1 MIRISDSSECCG
13 CNACVQRC
21 PQQCIAMHTDA
32 HGFELPLVDESRC
45 VDCHLCERVCPVINQ
60 KNSVLPMS
68 VFSAKHNSDAVRMR
82 SSSGGIFSLLAEHVL
97 EWQGVVFGARF
108 DSQWNVI
115 HDFIESMDDLHLFR
129 GSKYVQSQIGDC
141 FIKAEQF
148 LQQGRQVL
156 FSGTPCQIAGLSNFL
171 GKDYDNL
178 LKVDIVCHG
187 VPSPKVWSDYLAS
200 LKIKDIQSID
210 FRNKDLGWKT
220 FSLKVTGRN
229 QQYAERFDKDCY
241 FDAFLRNFS
250 LRPSCYSC
258 PAKASHTQSD
268 ITLGDFWG
276 ISDYDAE
283 IDDDKGVSVVLVN
296 SVKGEQVIQGLNN
309 GVFKPME
316 FDMAIASN
324 SAITQS
330 VAKNEH
336 VDKFWQRY
344 QDRGIK
350 GMKRFLKKTRKP
362 KLTVGV
368 LLDILKWKI
377 INMLNR

>member
-45 VDCHLCERVCPVINQ
+45 VDCHLCEKVCPVINQ
-60 KNSVLPMS
+60 KNSGLPMS
-68 VFSAKHNSDAVRMR
+68 VFSAKHCSDAVRMS

-97 EWQGVVFGARF
+97 ERQGVVFGARF

-200 LKIKDIQSID
+200 LKIKDIQYID
-210 FRNKDLGWKT
+210 FRCKDTGWK
-220 FSLKVTGRN
+220 SYSIKVAGRN
-229 QQYAERFDKDCY
+229 KSYVERFERDHY

-250 LRPSCYSC
+250 LRPSCFSC
-258 PAKASHTQSD
+258 PAKSSHNQSD
-268 ITLGDFWG
+268 MTLGDFWG
-276 ISDYDAE
+276 ISNYDTE

-296 SVKGEQVIQGLNN
+296 SVKGEQVIQELNN
-309 GVFKPME
+309 GVFKPCLLYT
-316 FDMAIASN
+316 SP
-324 SAITQS
+324 SP
-330 VAKNEH
+330 
-336 VDKFWQRY
+336 R
-344 QDRGIK
+344 DRG
-350 GMKRFLKKTRKP
+350 
-362 KLTVGV
+362 
-368 LLDILKWKI
+368 
-377 INMLNR
+377 